1 MSQTE
6 NVLFRIIEN
15 HPNDSRVQI
24 SKDNTFQALTGRM
37 GTGGGN
43 VPLIMEDHADA
54 RTQDQILRLL
64 QETYGA
70 EKVVEWGI
78 AVMATLQQTEILQ
91 PRVHESCIQ
100 GKTQEGNKL
109 DDSTLPCPEL
119 VAGWLLRGMRKQS
132 ECGRTPQGRKSTEQL
147 NREFT
152 EVVSELPHKDPSST
166 KALFD
171 MWSKGEGL
179 GILQQTLYQIQ
190 EVWQSSSCEWKRG
203 DGMNDV
209 SNAVVRRLTPL

>member
-1 MSQTE
+1 MSQME
-6 NVLFRIIEN
+6 SVSFRIIEN

-78 AVMATLQQTEILQ
+78 AVMASLQQAEVLQ
-91 PRVHESCIQ
+91 SGVYESCIQ
-100 GKTQEGNKL
+100 GEAEDRDEL
-109 DDSTLPCPEL
+109 DDSTLPRPKL
-119 VAGWLLRGMRKQS
+119 VAKWVLRDMREQS
-132 ECGRTPQGRKSTEQL
+132 ECRRSSQGWKSAEQFD
-147 NREFT
+147 RQFAEIM
-152 EVVSELPHKDPSST
+152 SELSHERTQPS

-171 MWSKGEGL
+171 MWRKGK
-179 GILQQTLYQIQ
+179 GIWVLQQTLYQIQ
-190 EVWQSSSCEWKRG
+190 EVWQSSSCEWKGG